1 MFNLLTQCVDCDKI
15 QGRCSNRA
23 NRTKGKMT
31 SSSAQA
37 ERPITFSSRGQ
48 PSMLLEGMIH
58 APTGVELAPIIVL
71 CHPQPASSDMN
82 DTLNVALAHRLAE
95 SGMLAIRFNF
105 RGVGSSQGKQTDG
118 RLEPLDLAGAIDCA
132 LAQSGVNPAKICVIG
147 HGFGAYIALLYA
159 PFDARIRTVISISL
173 PLYRAASGLPKQF
186 ERPKLFVT
194 GEFDEICPLYKLEP
208 FVEQL
213 KGPKGIKV
221 IIGARHLMRGYEEA
235 AVITILKY
243 VKNWAEM
250 PGV

>member
-1 MFNLLTQCVDCDKI
+1 
-15 QGRCSNRA
+15 
-23 NRTKGKMT
+23 MT
-31 SSSAQA
+31 SSSLTT
-37 ERPITFSSRGQ
+37 ERSITFSSRGQ
-48 PSMLLEGMIH
+48 PSFLLEGTLH
-58 APTGVELAPIIVL
+58 TPTEVELAPITVL

-82 DTLNVALAHRLAE
+82 DALIVALARQLAGE
-95 SGMLAIRFNF
+95 GMIALRFNF
-105 RGVGSSQGKQTDG
+105 RGVGKSQGQQTDG

-132 LAQSGVNPAKICVIG
+132 LAQPGGNPAKVCVIG

-159 PFDARIRTVISISL
+159 PFDARLRTLVSISL
-173 PLYRAASGLPKQF
+173 PLFRAAGGFPKPF
-186 ERPKLFVT
+186 DRPKLFVT

-235 AVITILKY
+235 TVTTILKY

>member
-1 MFNLLTQCVDCDKI
+1 
-15 QGRCSNRA
+15 
-23 NRTKGKMT
+23 MT
-31 SSSAQA
+31 SSSLTT
-37 ERPITFSSRGQ
+37 ERSITFSSRGQ
-48 PSMLLEGMIH
+48 PSFLLEGTLH
-58 APTGVELAPIIVL
+58 TPTEVELAPITVL

-82 DTLNVALAHRLAE
+82 DALIVALARQLAGE
-95 SGMLAIRFNF
+95 GMIALRFNF
-105 RGVGSSQGKQTDG
+105 RGVGKSQGQQTDG

-132 LAQSGVNPAKICVIG
+132 LAQPGGNPAKVCVIG

-159 PFDARIRTVISISL
+159 PFDARIRTLVSISL
-173 PLYRAASGLPKQF
+173 PLFRAAGGFPKPF
-186 ERPKLFVT
+186 DRPKLFVT

-235 AVITILKY
+235 TVTTILKY